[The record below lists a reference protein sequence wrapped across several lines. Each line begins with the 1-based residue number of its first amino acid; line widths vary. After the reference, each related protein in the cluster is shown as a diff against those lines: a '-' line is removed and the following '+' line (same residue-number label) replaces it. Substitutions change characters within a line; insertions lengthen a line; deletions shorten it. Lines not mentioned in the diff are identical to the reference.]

1 MQLPAIHFKNAAI
14 YLSIFSLNNEFSIR
28 AKPCDDMPLD
38 PYDYLRIQVQL
49 DFQCRRC
56 GICCQVADP
65 IDIYPK
71 DIRRLASHFNISV
84 KEAAEEYTIP
94 HPSEPDIRAFKMSKP
109 CQFYDEAI
117 KGCKIYQA
125 RPMVCRCSPFL
136 SPGQIGL
143 QGIEIYED
151 CPTAVQCQKRIEND
165 LDLLLN
171 PDAKTR
177 KKLEKAL
184 SKMMQF
190 E

>member
-1 MQLPAIHFKNAAI
+1 
-14 YLSIFSLNNEFSIR
+14 
-28 AKPCDDMPLD
+28 MPLD
-38 PYDYLRIQVQL
+38 PYDYLRIQVQM
-49 DFQCRRC
+49 DFGCQRC
-56 GICCQVADP
+56 GACCQVADP

-71 DIRRLASHFNISV
+71 DIRRLASYFEISLEEV
-84 KEAAEEYTIP
+84 IDEYTVP
-94 HPSEPDIRAFKMSKP
+94 HPSEPDIRAFKASAP
-109 CQFYDEAI
+109 CQFYDKTL

-143 QGIEIYED
+143 QGVEIYED
-151 CPTAVQCQKRIEND
+151 CPASAESLKRIERD
-165 LDLLLN
+165 LDLLLS
-171 PDAKTR
+171 PDSKTQ

>member
-1 MQLPAIHFKNAAI
+1 
-14 YLSIFSLNNEFSIR
+14 
-28 AKPCDDMPLD
+28 MPLD
-38 PYDYLRIQVQL
+38 PYDYVRIQAQL
-49 DFQCRRC
+49 DFRCRRC

-71 DIRRLASHFNISV
+71 DIRRLASYFNISLQEAV
-84 KEAAEEYTIP
+84 KEYTIH
-94 HPSEPDIRAFKMSKP
+94 HPTEPDLLAFKASAP
-109 CQFYDEAI
+109 CRFYDEMQR
-117 KGCKIYQA
+117 GCKIYQA

-143 QGIEIYED
+143 QGVEIYED
-151 CPTAVQCQKRIEND
+151 CPASKESLRRMERD

-171 PDAKTR
+171 PDAKTK

-184 SKMMQF
+184 AKMMQL

>member
-1 MQLPAIHFKNAAI
+1 
-14 YLSIFSLNNEFSIR
+14 
-28 AKPCDDMPLD
+28 MPLD
-38 PYDYLRIQVQL
+38 PYDYLRIQIQM
-49 DFQCRRC
+49 DFQCQRC
-56 GICCQVADP
+56 THCCRVADP

-71 DIRRLASHFNISV
+71 DIRRLASFFNISEEEV
-84 KEAAEEYTIP
+84 IEEYTIP
-94 HPSEPDIRAFKMSKP
+94 HPSEPDLRAFKATAP
-109 CQFYDEAI
+109 CRFYDDAQ

-143 QGIEIYED
+143 QGVEIYED
-151 CPTAVQCQKRIEND
+151 CPASVESYKRIESD

-171 PDAKTR
+171 PNAKTQ

-184 SKMMQF
+184 SKMMQI

>member
-1 MQLPAIHFKNAAI
+1 MA
-14 YLSIFSLNNEFSIR
+14 
-28 AKPCDDMPLD
+28 LD
-38 PYDYLRIQVQL
+38 PYDYVRIWAQL
-49 DFQCRRC
+49 NFQCQRC

-84 KEAAEEYTIP
+84 KETIEEFTIP
-94 HPSEPDIRAFKMSKP
+94 HPNEPDLRAFKFSVP
-109 CQFYDEAI
+109 CRFYDEAI

-143 QGIEIYED
+143 EGIEIYEE
-151 CPTAVQCQKRIEND
+151 CPASEEMLKRIERD
-165 LDLLLN
+165 LDSLLS
-171 PDAKTR
+171 PDAKNR

-184 SKMMQF
+184 SKMMQI

>member
-1 MQLPAIHFKNAAI
+1 M
-14 YLSIFSLNNEFSIR
+14 S
-28 AKPCDDMPLD
+28 LD

-49 DFQCRRC
+49 DFRCKRC
-56 GICCQVADP
+56 GICCHVADP

-71 DIRRLASHFNISV
+71 DIRRLASHFNISI
-84 KEAAEEYTIP
+84 KEAIAEYTII
-94 HPSEPDIRAFKMSKP
+94 HPNEPDIRAFKASKP
-109 CQFYDEAI
+109 CRFYDETLG
-117 KGCKIYQA
+117 GCGIYQA

-136 SPGQIGL
+136 SPSQIGL

-151 CPTAVQCQKRIEND
+151 CPASEECFKRIEKD
-165 LDLLLN
+165 LDLLLS
-171 PDAKTR
+171 PDAKTQ

>member
-1 MQLPAIHFKNAAI
+1 
-14 YLSIFSLNNEFSIR
+14 
-28 AKPCDDMPLD
+28 MPLD
-38 PYDYLRIQVQL
+38 PYDYVRIWAQL
-49 DFQCRRC
+49 DFKCQRC

-84 KEAAEEYTIP
+84 KVAVEEFTVP
-94 HPSEPDIRAFKMSKP
+94 HPNEPDLRAFKYSAP
-109 CQFYDEAI
+109 CRFYDESI

-143 QGIEIYED
+143 EGIEIYEE
-151 CPTAVQCQKRIEND
+151 CPASEESLKRIESD
-165 LDLLLN
+165 LDQLLS
-171 PDAKTR
+171 PDSRAR
-177 KKLEKAL
+177 RRLEKAL
-184 SKMMQF
+184 SKMMQI

>member
-1 MQLPAIHFKNAAI
+1 
-14 YLSIFSLNNEFSIR
+14 
-28 AKPCDDMPLD
+28 MPLD
-38 PYDYLRIQVQL
+38 PYDYVRIWAQL
-49 DFQCRRC
+49 DFQCQRC
-56 GICCQVADP
+56 GICCQIADP

-84 KEAAEEYTIP
+84 EEAIEEYTIP
-94 HPSEPDIRAFKMSKP
+94 HPNESDLRAFKASVP
-109 CQFYDEAI
+109 CRFYDEAI

-143 QGIEIYED
+143 EGIEIYEE
-151 CPTAVQCQKRIEND
+151 CPASAESLKRIERD
-165 LDLLLN
+165 LDLLLS
-171 PDAKTR
+171 PDAKAR

-184 SKMMQF
+184 SKMMQI